1 MNAPIHLA
9 IHSAIHAAATS
20 ASPLAEAF
28 IEIFRSSRACRDT
41 TEIYT
46 RHTPEMR
53 PRCMP
58 EIQPIRGRYAPE
70 IQPRYSRDTAEIVMI
85 QLLVVR
91 CGLPAVYQQCA
102 APKVLDSEGMP
113 GMAPSGP
120 RGITVRAEATGGSVA
135 DASAAGGAAAD
146 ASAAGGAAADAITDN
161 SAAISASVSASA
173 TAARSRL
180 LEFALLIDGHVAR
193 LATDVDGDS
202 GPARLL
208 RSACGAF
215 RDVSDDPAARVL
227 KLVDET
233 SPCVSPQA

>member
-1 MNAPIHLA
+1 MIQFLA
-9 IHSAIHAAATS
+9 V
-20 ASPLAEAF
+20 
-28 IEIFRSSRACRDT
+28 
-41 TEIYT
+41 
-46 RHTPEMR
+46 
-53 PRCMP
+53 RCGLP
-58 EIQPIRGRYAPE
+58 AE

-85 QLLVVR
+85 QLLIVR

-120 RGITVRAEATGGSVA
+120 RGITVRAEATGGSV
-135 DASAAGGAAAD
+135 AD

-202 GPARLL
+202 GSTRLL
-208 RSACGAF
+208 RSACGSF